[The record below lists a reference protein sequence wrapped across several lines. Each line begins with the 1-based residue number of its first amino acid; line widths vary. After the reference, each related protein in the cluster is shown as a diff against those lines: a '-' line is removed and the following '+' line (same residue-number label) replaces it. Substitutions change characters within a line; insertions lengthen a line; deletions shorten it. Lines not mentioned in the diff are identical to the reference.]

1 MLTATPWGRSPADMW
16 ALLHWMHP
24 KQFSS
29 YWRFFEQ
36 YVQYY
41 KPKGQ
46 FYKVIQGPKNLEQLA
61 QEVSPFYRRRTK
73 AEVLDL
79 PALTYTDAPVMI
91 NGKQEALYLQLAK
104 EAYAELVG
112 KEIIL
117 ENALVKFIRLQ
128 QCALDPGLMAEGLP
142 PLPLKV
148 LPAKLEWLQE
158 WLEDHPDE
166 PVVIVSRY
174 RKFVEKWLRRLAPEA
189 TIVGGMRQPV
199 VRSALREFNK
209 TGRLVGSLDAVKEG
223 LNLQK
228 ASTLIVMDGT
238 YSTTAEYQLANR
250 IHRLGSK
257 KPCQVV
263 HLVAKLASS
272 RKYTVDKIL
281 RKAVEQKM
289 TNAELVNTFIKSL
302 QDGVCDGE
310 VSGNA
315 K

>member
-1 MLTATPWGRSPADMW
+1 MW
-16 ALLHWMHP
+16 ALLHWLHP

-29 YWRFFEQ
+29 YWRFFEK
-36 YVQYY
+36 YVQYHTYY
-41 KPKGQ
+41 KSKGHP
-46 FYKVIQGPKNLEQLA
+46 FKSIQGPKNLKQLA
-61 QEVSPFYRRRTK
+61 LEVSPYYRRRTK
-73 AEVLDL
+73 GEVLDL
-79 PALTYTDAPVMI
+79 PALTYTDAPVSI
-91 NGKQEALYLQLAK
+91 NGRQEKLYLQLVK

-112 KEIIL
+112 EEIIL

-128 QCALDPGLMAEGLP
+128 QCALDPGLMAKGLP
-142 PLPLKV
+142 PLPLKT
-148 LPAKLEWLQE
+148 LPAKLEWLRD

-174 RKFVEKWLRRLAPEA
+174 RKFVEKWLRRLAPDA
-189 TIVGGMRQPV
+189 TIVGGMKQRA
-199 VRSALREFNK
+199 VRDALKVFNK

-238 YSTTAEYQLANR
+238 HSTTAEYQLANR
-250 IHRLGSK
+250 IHRMGSK
-257 KPCQVV
+257 KPCQVI

-272 RKYTVDKIL
+272 RRYTVDKIL

-289 TNAELVNTFIKSL
+289 TNAELVNTFIKEL
-302 QDGVCDGE
+302 QKGGV
-310 VSGNA
+310 